1 MVALNGAQRWYE
13 GKVNKKRGKEK
24 DMRIKKEWDNDR
36 DIQMRRRKIKG
47 EEKRETYGIKV
58 YDITIET

>member
-1 MVALNGAQRWYE
+1 MALNGAPRWYE